1 MDLISVIVPVYN
13 SEKYLKKCLRSICAQ
28 SYPHLEILLVDD
40 GSTDQSGGI
49 CDDFAGRDRR
59 VRVIHQQN
67 GGEIKARHTGI
78 AHAKGKYLAF
88 VDADDWIDPDFIAY
102 LYGLLQKHHTEIASC
117 ALIREYPKKSVVSFG
132 KEGETVYPAAQAVGL
147 LHGTSRHG
155 GGGISCSLWDKLFLK
170 DLFRDV
176 RYQNV
181 SIGGDYCLTVQL
193 VSHGSRIV
201 SGGRALYHYRQHS
214 DSVCY
219 QGYSGDGFAIMDA
232 YTRMKNYTL
241 ERFPQLE
248 EAVVSFWLLQEM
260 AIVISMV
267 KSNWYDNEVIQRV
280 RLDIAKW
287 IKPYLR
293 YRTVPFYLKIC
304 ALLLL
309 VHHKLLTVPYKYLF
323 KYRYTVRG
331 EIND

>member
-155 GGGISCSLWDKLFLK
+155 GGGDKLLPVGQVVFEGPVPG
-170 DLFRDV
+170 RP
-176 RYQNV
+176 V
-181 SIGGDYCLTVQL
+181 SKCFHRRRLLPDGAAGEPRQPDRERRESA
-193 VSHGSRIV
+193 VSLPP
-201 SGGRALYHYRQHS
+201 A
-214 DSVCY
+214 
-219 QGYSGDGFAIMDA
+219 
-232 YTRMKNYTL
+232 
-241 ERFPQLE
+241 
-248 EAVVSFWLLQEM
+248 
-260 AIVISMV
+260 
-267 KSNWYDNEVIQRV
+267 
-280 RLDIAKW
+280 
-287 IKPYLR
+287 
-293 YRTVPFYLKIC
+293 
-304 ALLLL
+304 
-309 VHHKLLTVPYKYLF
+309 
-323 KYRYTVRG
+323 
-331 EIND
+331 